1 MKEKIRLLIFAI
13 IVGIIAYFI
22 SSQSFVS
29 TLIAKIE
36 PEDLVSQQILYKDLV
51 SQDKPYT
58 LNIYSNIS
66 EQDFL
71 YSDENQLIKTVAN
84 YTPELI
90 ATVVRPNK
98 SYEVQELMTDF
109 KLKNNNFAILLDRN
123 GYVLSI
129 YSYPYDTK
137 LILSNLTNLSNL
149 VKGK

>member
-13 IVGIIAYFI
+13 IVGVIAYFI

-29 TLIAKIE
+29 SLIAKIE
-36 PEDLVSQQILYKDLV
+36 PEDLVSQQILYKDIV

-58 LNIYSNIS
+58 LNIYSNVS
-66 EQDFL
+66 EEDFP

-98 SYEVQELMTDF
+98 SYEAQELMTDF

-123 GYVLSI
+123 GDVLSV

>member
-98 SYEVQELMTDF
+98 SYEAQELMTDF

>member
-13 IVGIIAYFI
+13 IVGVIAYFI
-22 SSQSFVS
+22 SSQSFVYS
-29 TLIAKIE
+29 LIAKIA
-36 PEDLVSQQILYKDLV
+36 PEDLVSQQILYKDIV

-58 LNIYSNIS
+58 LNIYSNVS
-66 EQDFL
+66 EEDFP

-98 SYEVQELMTDF
+98 SYEAQELMTDF

-123 GYVLSI
+123 GYALSV

>member
-13 IVGIIAYFI
+13 IVGVIAYFI

-29 TLIAKIE
+29 SLIAKIE
-36 PEDLVSQQILYKDLV
+36 PEDLVSQQILYKDIV

-58 LNIYSNIS
+58 LNIYSNVS
-66 EQDFL
+66 EEDFP

-90 ATVVRPNK
+90 TTVVRPNK
-98 SYEVQELMTDF
+98 SYEAQELMTDF
-109 KLKNNNFAILLDRN
+109 KLKNNNFAILLDKN
-123 GYVLSI
+123 GYVLSV